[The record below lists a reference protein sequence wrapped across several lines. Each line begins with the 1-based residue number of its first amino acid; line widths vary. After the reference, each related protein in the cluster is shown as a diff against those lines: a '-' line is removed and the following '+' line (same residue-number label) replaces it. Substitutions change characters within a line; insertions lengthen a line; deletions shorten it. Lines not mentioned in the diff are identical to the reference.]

1 MKFTIFDKQYQYQAY
16 RKIFVKQNENYDIRQ
31 DATLQKIEN
40 KVNLTLDE
48 MVLGAQ
54 LVGEQA
60 KNLSGVD
67 NSTKELLAKANK
79 AILEQLS
86 NVKSENNIDSQI
98 NALKQVA
105 KTNLMDD
112 ESKNMFS

>member
-54 LVGEQA
+54 LVG
-60 KNLSGVD
+60 
-67 NSTKELLAKANK
+67 
-79 AILEQLS
+79 
-86 NVKSENNIDSQI
+86 
-98 NALKQVA
+98 
-105 KTNLMDD
+105 
-112 ESKNMFS
+112 